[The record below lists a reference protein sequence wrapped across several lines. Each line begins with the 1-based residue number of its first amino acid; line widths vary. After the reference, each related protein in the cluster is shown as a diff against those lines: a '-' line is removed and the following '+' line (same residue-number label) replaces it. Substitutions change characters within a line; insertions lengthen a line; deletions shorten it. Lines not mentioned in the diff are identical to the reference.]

1 MIAVKICGVT
11 RVEDALAAV
20 AAGADY
26 LGLNFWSGSRR
37 RVELARAREIV
48 LAVGGAVT
56 KVGIFVDAPAEEVE
70 AVAAEV
76 GLDLVQLHGNESV
89 AYCRG
94 FAARAIRAVRVGA
107 AADLDVLADHPASL
121 FLLDTPSAGFGGSGR
136 TFDWTLAA
144 AAHAHGR
151 RFLLAGGL
159 TPDNVA
165 AAIAA
170 VRPYGVDVAGGVE
183 RAPGIKD
190 HDLVRRFVAAAK
202 ESNP

>member
-11 RVEDALAAV
+11 RVEDGLAAV

-26 LGLNFWSGSRR
+26 VGLNFWSGSRR
-37 RVELARAREIV
+37 RVDVARAREIAR
-48 LAVGGAVT
+48 AVGDAVT
-56 KVGIFVDAPAEEVE
+56 KVGIFVDAPADEVE

-94 FAARAIRAVRVGA
+94 FAARAIRVVRVGV

-121 FLLDTPSAGFGGSGR
+121 FLLDAPSAGFGGSGR

-151 RFLLAGGL
+151 RFFLAGGL

-170 VRPYGVDVAGGVE
+170 VGPYGVDVAGGVE

-190 HDLVRRFVAAAK
+190 PDLVRRFVAAAK

>member
-1 MIAVKICGVT
+1 MTAVKICGVT
-11 RVEDALAAV
+11 RVEDALIAA

-26 LGLNFWSGSRR
+26 VGLNFWSGSRR
-37 RVELARAREIV
+37 RVDVARAKEIAAA
-48 LAVGGAVT
+48 LGDAVT
-56 KVGIFVDAPAEEVE
+56 KVGVFVDAPAEEVE

-94 FAARAIRAVRVGA
+94 FAARAIRAVRVGT
-107 AADLDVLADHPASL
+107 AADLEVLANHPASL

-151 RFLLAGGL
+151 RFFLAGGL
-159 TPDNVA
+159 TADNVA
-165 AAIAA
+165 AAVAA

-190 HDLVRRFVAAAK
+190 HDLVRRFIAAAK
-202 ESNP
+202 DSTP

>member
-1 MIAVKICGVT
+1 MTAVKICGVT
-11 RVEDALAAV
+11 RVEDALIAA

-26 LGLNFWSGSRR
+26 VGLNFWSGSRR
-37 RVELARAREIV
+37 RVDVARAREIAAA
-48 LAVGGAVT
+48 LGDAVT
-56 KVGIFVDAPAEEVE
+56 KVGIFVDAPADEVE

-94 FAARAIRAVRVGA
+94 FAARAIRAVRVGT
-107 AADLDVLADHPASL
+107 AADLEVLANHPASL

-151 RFLLAGGL
+151 RFFLAGGL

-165 AAIAA
+165 AAVAA
-170 VRPYGVDVAGGVE
+170 VKPYGVDVAGGVE

-190 HDLVRRFVAAAK
+190 HDLVRRFIAAAK
-202 ESNP
+202 DSTP